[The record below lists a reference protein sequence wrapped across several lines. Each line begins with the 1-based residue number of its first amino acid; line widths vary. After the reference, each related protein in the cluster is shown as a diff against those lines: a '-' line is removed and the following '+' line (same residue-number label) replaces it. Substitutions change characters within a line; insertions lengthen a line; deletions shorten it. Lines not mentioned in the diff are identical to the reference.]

1 MSDFIDD
8 LYRDNANTIFL
19 ADADLN
25 AVKYVKMTEYRR
37 VCAERDRLREALETI
52 TEFDNPPRYRVDVNT
67 AYSVAVGAVNIARTA
82 LQEDR
87 DG

>member
-1 MSDFIDD
+1 MSDYTSRELDIM
-8 LYRDNANTIFL
+8 YREAFE
-19 ADADLN
+19 AGQ
-25 AVKYVKMTEYRR
+25 EQGR
-37 VCAERDRLREALETI
+37 VDMARIVAERGRLRAALERI

-87 DG
+87 EDD